1 MRNFIM
7 GLIVGILLGGG
18 VAWAAMRV
26 SLQDG
31 TGNEVG
37 TTSNPLY
44 IEVVE

>member
-1 MRNFIM
+1 MRNFII
-7 GLIVGILLGGG
+7 GLIVGLIIGGG
-18 VAWAAMRV
+18 VCWAAMRV

-44 IEVVE
+44 IEAI